1 MKKNKKWSNEE
12 KLQIVKEHLNGASI
26 HMLMKKYNIKS
37 SGTVTC
43 WKKKY
48 FNNELFLDRRG
59 TSKNLLNKDLEYQV
73 LKKSY
78 ALLKKIRTK

>member
-1 MKKNKKWSNEE
+1 MKKNKNWTNEE
-12 KLQIVKEHLNGASI
+12 KLQIVNEHLNGASI

-37 SGTVTC
+37 SGTVTF

-48 FNNELFLDRRG
+48 LNNELFIDKRG
-59 TSKNLLNKDLEYQV
+59 APKNALNKDLEYEI